1 MDYWN
6 DIEKMPI
13 WNYNKVQETG
23 DLAYMMVDDT
33 MKLDR
38 KKAKD
43 CWDDVRQQIVDR
55 YGLDFELMDY
65 YENIKRITTLKADL
79 LITGERFLKNEIRL
93 LEAQINEF
101 ESGEGA
107 NFNKVYMSI
116 GKYLGY
122 RFDPK
127 SESVVSYKEVLL
139 MMAEES
145 SKHKKNQE

>member
-23 DLAYMMVDDT
+23 DLAYMMVDDSG
-33 MKLDR
+33 KLDK

-55 YGLDFELMDY
+55 YGLDFELLDY

-93 LEAQINEF
+93 IEAQIKDF

-116 GKYLGY
+116 GRYLGY

-127 SESVVSYKEVLL
+127 KESVVSYKEVLL
-139 MMAEES
+139 MMAEEN
-145 SKHKKNQE
+145 KPKRNQE